1 MISLLF
7 PKQLSEFQFFIRSI
21 ILGLYALFST
31 LLVGT
36 TGGGNQPIV
45 LYGLIGMLLLLKAYH
60 IVCVIGPRLRNI
72 GLESGFAAFALLP
85 FVSLV
90 IFFGCCF
97 APAGWWQHATGPK
110 PPPLPREPGEKIR
123 DEY

>member
-1 MISLLF
+1 MVSLLF

-21 ILGLYALFST
+21 TLGVFVISFCFLFPAIDR
-31 LLVGT
+31 
-36 TGGGNQPIV
+36 GNELAF
-45 LYGLIGMLLLLKAYH
+45 LYGFLGMLLVLKGYH
-60 IVCVIGPRLRNI
+60 VLFVIGPRFKDI
-72 GLESGFAAFALLP
+72 GLAPGYAAFALLP
-85 FVSLV
+85 FVGLV

-110 PPPLPREPGEKIR
+110 PPPLPREPGEKFR